1 MYLLSSTWCRHLTAG
16 VLLVMAGMLAG
27 TVVFAATP
35 AAGLAVALNASSG
48 SGDVASALQD
58 AQEAMG
64 NPTAIQYSATGMNA
78 FYGQAITSGEEWP
91 PRELA
96 KYTRTI
102 NYETR
107 AAAEEFEFTEFTYPS
122 QQYDYYVNGDKAWL
136 VTSKGLVVQLA
147 AAEERQLQIWLTPH
161 GFIKAAEA
169 ADDATL
175 SEAEGASTISF
186 TALGK
191 FRVKG
196 TIDAQNLVTRV
207 ATKIGDPVLGDTDV
221 IATYSNYRDYEGV
234 KFPGKIEIEQ
244 GGFPLFELDITTV
257 TLSAP
262 LDLSVPEAVATAPVP
277 IVQAVSTELAPGVWL
292 VAGGND
298 HSVVVEFDE
307 YLAVVEAPLNEARS
321 QVVIAEARRLAPN
334 KPIRYVL
341 TTHHHFDH
349 VGGLRTYVAEGATVV
364 THESNVAYFEKTL
377 TAPATISPDAQSRNP
392 KKPVF
397 ESVSDRFEITD
408 GKQRIELYSTEGD
421 FHTGEFT
428 LIFLPEPGI
437 LVVGDGYSPKS
448 PDAVPV
454 PSPPAT
460 VTLDDYIRSLKLD
473 VRTIAPVHGRGAVPY
488 SELQHYL
495 GRD

>member
-169 ADDATL
+169 AEEDEDD
-175 SEAEGASTISF
+175 
-186 TALGK
+186 
-191 FRVKG
+191 
-196 TIDAQNLVTRV
+196 
-207 ATKIGDPVLGDTDV
+207 
-221 IATYSNYRDYEGV
+221 
-234 KFPGKIEIEQ
+234 
-244 GGFPLFELDITTV
+244 
-257 TLSAP
+257 
-262 LDLSVPEAVATAPVP
+262 
-277 IVQAVSTELAPGVWL
+277 
-292 VAGGND
+292 
-298 HSVVVEFDE
+298 
-307 YLAVVEAPLNEARS
+307 S
-321 QVVIAEARRLAPN
+321 Q
-334 KPIRYVL
+334 
-341 TTHHHFDH
+341 
-349 VGGLRTYVAEGATVV
+349 
-364 THESNVAYFEKTL
+364 
-377 TAPATISPDAQSRNP
+377 
-392 KKPVF
+392 
-397 ESVSDRFEITD
+397 
-408 GKQRIELYSTEGD
+408 EGD
-421 FHTGEFT
+421 
-428 LIFLPEPGI
+428 
-437 LVVGDGYSPKS
+437 
-448 PDAVPV
+448 A
-454 PSPPAT
+454 
-460 VTLDDYIRSLKLD
+460 
-473 VRTIAPVHGRGAVPY
+473 
-488 SELQHYL
+488 
-495 GRD
+495 